1 MECFRPP
8 EAGKTRNAPRSGIF
22 SRPVRSVDM
31 ELSKKNR
38 DAISQLAQSSDAQKL
53 MALLNRQSGHVQEA
67 ARQAA
72 AGDPSQLMTIMN
84 QLMHSKEG
92 AELVDRIGSQAKQAG
107 LE

>member
-1 MECFRPP
+1 
-8 EAGKTRNAPRSGIF
+8 
-22 SRPVRSVDM
+22 M

-38 DAISQLAQSSDAQKL
+38 EAISQLARSGDAQKL
-53 MALLNRQSGHVQEA
+53 MALLNKQSGNVQEA

-92 AELVDRIGSQAKQAG
+92 AELVDRIGAQAKQAG
-107 LE
+107 LK

>member
-1 MECFRPP
+1 
-8 EAGKTRNAPRSGIF
+8 
-22 SRPVRSVDM
+22 M

-53 MALLNRQSGHVQEA
+53 MNLLKQQSGHVQQA

-72 AGDPSQLMTIMN
+72 AGDPSQLMSIMD
-84 QLMHSKEG
+84 QLMRSKEG
-92 AELVDRIGSQAKQAG
+92 AELVDRIGAQAKQAG

>member
-1 MECFRPP
+1 
-8 EAGKTRNAPRSGIF
+8 
-22 SRPVRSVDM
+22 
-31 ELSKKNR
+31 
-38 DAISQLAQSSDAQKL
+38 

>member
-1 MECFRPP
+1 
-8 EAGKTRNAPRSGIF
+8 
-22 SRPVRSVDM
+22 M

-53 MALLNRQSGHVQEA
+53 RDLLNRQSGQVQEA

-84 QLMHSKEG
+84 QLMHSREG
-92 AELVDRIGSQAKQAG
+92 AELVDRIGNQAKQAG

>member
-1 MECFRPP
+1 
-8 EAGKTRNAPRSGIF
+8 
-22 SRPVRSVDM
+22 M

-92 AELVDRIGSQAKQAG
+92 AALVDRIGSQAKQAG